1 MSKKRR
7 DINVLREHLA
17 IFEAKGY
24 KTESHRPLADDEYIS
39 LTQRE
44 QWMVAGWKPTYEPA
58 ASIGN
63 SEQIQQLLAEMRVK
77 FKPSLQE
84 PSPAIPARR
93 DADLTDD
100 RQIQGNW
107 IDSSHRCA
115 HPILQEPRL
124 RDLIKLDP
132 MTRVNPDKD
141 VQPTGQFEIYNA
153 SGTMSA
159 IYSPEGAFLGSMRK
173 KRIETLAQA
182 YRHELDDFPQAIAKL
197 ITRYKGG
204 SKSGTHTV
212 AYKNCYTAPPSLT
225 TALISA
231 LGATTE
237 LFATPFDFNP
247 KMKHYSVPFAED
259 GEFGAHPDAFSFIWQ
274 GSCYC
279 HRMPK
284 C

>member
-1 MSKKRR
+1 MRAK
-7 DINVLREHLA
+7 LRP
-17 IFEAKGY
+17 
-24 KTESHRPLADDEYIS
+24 S
-39 LTQRE
+39 
-44 QWMVAGWKPTYEPA
+44 
-58 ASIGN
+58 
-63 SEQIQQLLAEMRVK
+63 QQELG
-77 FKPSLQE
+77 
-84 PSPAIPARR
+84 PAIPPRR

-115 HPILQEPRL
+115 H
-124 RDLIKLDP
+124 LINLDP

-141 VQPTGQFEIYNA
+141 VQSTGQFEIYNA
-153 SGTMSA
+153 SETMSA
-159 IYSPEGAFLGSMRK
+159 VNSPEGAFLGSMRK
-173 KRIETLAQA
+173 KSIETLAQA
-182 YRHELDDFPQAIAKL
+182 YRNELGDFPQAIAEL
-197 ITRYKGG
+197 IARYKDG
-204 SKSGTHTV
+204 SKSGTHTI

-247 KMKHYSVPFAED
+247 KMKHYSAPFAED

-279 HRMPK
+279 HPEPTDAQMLKTLAMGPCMRQHPD
-284 C
+284 